1 MTKLNV
7 TINLIGLLN
16 QSKLS
21 ILTFQRRIFITSWFS

>member
-21 ILTFQRRIFITSWFS
+21 ILTIPKKDIYYQLV